1 VRYFSLVV
9 ILPIVLLSACAHQN
23 AVAPLPGVGATA
35 TTSDL
40 IYPAATFKL
49 LYTFKSRPDGAK
61 PEARLAAIDGAFY
74 GTTRYGGTDDVGTVF
89 EVKPDG
95 TEKVLHSFSLSNF
108 DGLAP
113 LTGLVPRHGALY
125 GATHGGGKKGTGV
138 FYEIKRDGTLKI
150 LHDFE
155 TATGS
160 YPVGEL
166 FSLGSAFY
174 GVTSNGGAHDLGTV
188 YSITATGHYTLMHSF
203 GGGAD
208 GARPEGGV
216 ELLDHHFYG
225 TTSEGGA
232 HNFGT
237 VYEIAPDGKEKV
249 IYSFTY
255 GGDDGGNPEAEIVSL
270 NGALYGTTFR
280 GGLGGT
286 IFEVKKDGTE
296 RVVHSMKQNQGRHLS
311 GLTVFNGALYGT
323 AARGGSK
330 DHGTIFEVKPDGTFS
345 LLHTFGIKDGSE
357 PRASLL
363 LHDGKLYG
371 TTASGGASYKGVVFE
386 VTP

>member
-1 VRYFSLVV
+1 MRYFSLGF
-9 ILPIVLLSACAHQN
+9 ILPIVFLSGCAHQN
-23 AVAPLPGVGATA
+23 AVAPLPGIGATA
-35 TTSDL
+35 ATRDS
-40 IYPAATFKL
+40 ISPAATFKP
-49 LYTFKSRPDGAK
+49 LYSFKSRPDGAR
-61 PEARLAAIDGAFY
+61 PEARLTALDGVFY
-74 GTTRYGGTDDVGTVF
+74 GTTRYGGADDVGSVF
-89 EVKPDG
+89 QITADG
-95 TEKVLHSFSLSNF
+95 TEKVLHSFALHYF
-108 DGLAP
+108 DGQTP
-113 LTGLVPRHGALY
+113 VTGLVPRNGVLY
-125 GATHGGGKKGTGV
+125 GATHGGGTKGVGI
-138 FYEIKRDGTLKI
+138 FYEIKRDGTLRI
-150 LHDFE
+150 LHNFAPE
-155 TATGS
+155 TGS

-166 FSLGSAFY
+166 FSLGSSFY
-174 GVTSNGGAHDLGTV
+174 GVTSNGGAYNLGTV

-203 GGGAD
+203 GNGTD

-255 GGDDGGNPEAEIVSL
+255 SGDDGGTPEAEIVSL

-280 GGLGGT
+280 GGLGGV

-296 RVVHSMKQNQGRHLS
+296 RVVHSMKQGQGRHLS
-311 GLTVFNGALYGT
+311 GLTVFNGALYGV
-323 AARGGSK
+323 AAKGGTK
-330 DHGTIFEVKPDGTFS
+330 DHGSIFEVQPDGKFTP
-345 LLHTFGIKDGSE
+345 LHNFGIKDGSE

-371 TTASGGASYKGVVFE
+371 TTANGGASYKGTVFQL
-386 VTP
+386 TP